1 MKIGQQECYV
11 FATISQIKNVEGSQY
26 NLNYNKLG
34 KFKEQNYSTLRKQPT
49 SCSNR
54 R

>member
-1 MKIGQQECYV
+1 MKTGQQECYV
-11 FATISQIKNVEGSQY
+11 FAKISLIKNVESHY

-34 KFKEQNYSTLRKQPT
+34 KFKEQNYRTLRKQLT
-49 SCSNR
+49 LCSKR